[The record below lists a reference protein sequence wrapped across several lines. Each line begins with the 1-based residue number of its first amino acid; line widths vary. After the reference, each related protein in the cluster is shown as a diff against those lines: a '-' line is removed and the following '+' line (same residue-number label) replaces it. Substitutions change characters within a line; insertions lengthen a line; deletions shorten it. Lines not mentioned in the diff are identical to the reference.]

1 MKESWTETLGNEE
14 AKGRCGMVDILQRIK
29 ARETRVRWYMWIISR
44 HEEKSW
50 CEAIESEEIRRSCGM
65 VDVAQKVK
73 RAVVVRAHD

>member
-44 HEEKSW
+44 HELEKS
-50 CEAIESEEIRRSCGM
+50 R
-65 VDVAQKVK
+65 
-73 RAVVVRAHD
+73 